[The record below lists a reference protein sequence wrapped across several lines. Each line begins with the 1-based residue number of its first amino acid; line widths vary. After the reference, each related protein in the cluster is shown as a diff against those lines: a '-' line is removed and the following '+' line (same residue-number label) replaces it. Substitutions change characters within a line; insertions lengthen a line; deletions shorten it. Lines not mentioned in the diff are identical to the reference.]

1 MQADSAP
8 SETLAPC
15 WCVGAAHAWEA
26 ATRGRNI
33 GWQPMFSGTGAEV
46 CAQARAEGLDVL
58 EPTMDAFVGHLQEA
72 CSGFDPAAHTPAP
85 LDKHGWMDPY
95 IMRVFNKL
103 DASRPILMVEVGSW
117 KGQSSIA
124 FAQRLQ
130 QLGPG
135 HRLVCVDTWLG
146 APEFWT
152 WGLRDRSR
160 GGSLKPVH
168 GWPTVYYTFLSN
180 VHRSNVQ
187 DVVAPLPIS
196 SLQGALV
203 LAHYSCQAD
212 AVYIDGSHE
221 YEAVLADLLAY
232 WPLLK
237 RGGVCFGDDWCA
249 EWPGV
254 RAAVDEFAAQRG
266 LEVEVHGIVWFVT
279 KPEVDAPESRAAGSA
294 RHADARGCTTPA
306 ARGLATARMAAL
318 TLVCSFVLAG
328 LWRRS

>member
-1 MQADSAP
+1 
-8 SETLAPC
+8 
-15 WCVGAAHAWEA
+15 
-26 ATRGRNI
+26 
-33 GWQPMFSGTGAEV
+33 MFSGTGAEV

-58 EPTMDAFVGHLQEA
+58 EPTMDVFVGHLQEA
-72 CSGFDPAAHTPAP
+72 CSGFDPAAHPPAP

-168 GWPTVYYTFLSN
+168 GWPTVFYTFLSN

-187 DVVAPLPIS
+187 DVIAPLPIS
-196 SLQGALV
+196 SLQGAVV
-203 LAHYSCQAD
+203 LAYYGCQAD
-212 AVYIDGSHE
+212 AVYIDGAHE
-221 YEAVLADLLAY
+221 CDGAARPLRDRASLWHRLSRRFNLAPGTRQC
-232 WPLLK
+232 WPTC
-237 RGGVCFGDDWCA
+237 GPTGPCS
-249 EWPGV
+249 
-254 RAAVDEFAAQRG
+254 
-266 LEVEVHGIVWFVT
+266 
-279 KPEVDAPESRAAGSA
+279 SRAASVSATTTAPSGPASPRPSTSSRRRVGS
-294 RHADARGCTTPA
+294 R
-306 ARGLATARMAAL
+306 
-318 TLVCSFVLAG
+318 
-328 LWRRS
+328 